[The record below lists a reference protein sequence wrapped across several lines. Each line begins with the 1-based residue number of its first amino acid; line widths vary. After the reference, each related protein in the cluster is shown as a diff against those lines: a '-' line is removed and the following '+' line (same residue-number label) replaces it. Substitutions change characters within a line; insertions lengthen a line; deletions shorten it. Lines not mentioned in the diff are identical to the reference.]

1 MTLSRQLCTVA
12 SLLLLSCGAL
22 PAQTAKSVAVA
33 IKETAGIRRFGFPVN
48 TRVPFPKGAL
58 ANPTNARLLL
68 DGKEVPVECTAESR
82 WPDGSVQWLAVDV
95 AVTAGPKETQNFRL
109 EYGPDVKAMA
119 SPRPLP
125 VTEEASF
132 IQVGSWR
139 FSKTANPLV
148 MSVKYRNEEI
158 ATGINGIAVTDASG
172 AAHEI
177 DVSKDGPP
185 KVEIVKRGPLYVLLR
200 YTGKIALD
208 TQYSVP
214 YTIEIGMPNSKA
226 WAKIATTVE
235 DPGKRVR
242 ELSFHTPVNIGP
254 FPWVW
259 DFGTP
264 RWTYGQLQNAQE
276 QVIMTQTVR
285 AGGTADWTVSV
296 GPKGKEESYETMDR
310 SAPVSWAHLQTGPE
324 AVAMFVDESA
334 RQPGTY
340 KFSLSGDGQ
349 TSFRYTPAQPGTR
362 HQLTVYEHYV
372 RTPVHIGA
380 ATSPAAG
387 LAPLVAE
394 WDKAQ
399 YAASGLKAPRN

>member
-1 MTLSRQLCTVA
+1 MILSRQLCTVA
-12 SLLLLSCGAL
+12 SLLLLVCAGL
-22 PAQTAKSVAVA
+22 PAQTAKSVNVA

-58 ANPTNARLLL
+58 ANPANARLLL
-68 DGKEVPVECTAESR
+68 NDKEVPVECTVESR
-82 WPDGSVQWLAVDV
+82 WPDGSVQWLAVDI
-95 AVTAGPKETQNFRL
+95 AVTVGPKETQNFRL
-109 EYGPDVKAMA
+109 EYGPDVKAMP

-125 VTEEASF
+125 VSEDAAS

-139 FSKTANPLV
+139 YSKSGKPLV
-148 MSVKYRNEEI
+148 LSVKYRNEEI
-158 ATGINGIAVTDASG
+158 ATGMNGIAVTDAAG
-172 AAHEI
+172 ASHEI
-177 DVSKDGPP
+177 SEPP

-208 TQYSVP
+208 AQYSVP

-226 WAKIATTVE
+226 WAKFAATVE
-235 DPGKRVR
+235 DPAKRVR
-242 ELSFHTPVNIGP
+242 ELSFHTPVNMGP

-259 DFGTP
+259 DFGTA

-276 QVIMTQTVR
+276 QVTMTQTVR
-285 AGGTADWTVSV
+285 ANGTADWSVSLGV
-296 GPKGKEESYETMDR
+296 KGKEESYETMDR
-310 SAPVSWAHLQTGPE
+310 SAPVSWVHLQAGTE
-324 AVAMFVDESA
+324 AVAMFVDEAA

-340 KFSLSGDGQ
+340 KFSLGGDGQ
-349 TSFRYTPAQPGTR
+349 TSFRYAPAQPATK
-362 HQLTVYEHYV
+362 HQLTVYEHFV

-380 ATSPAAG
+380 ATSPSAG